1 MVLKKYCY
9 NLYMNVFLAPSF
21 YAHLLNGLLLVCI
34 FYLVFFN
41 WQQLTKL
48 DPYRQLVLILL
59 LSATLGI
66 HGLSHLGL
74 EKLYNYN
81 PLHSIQ

>member
-1 MVLKKYCY
+1 
-9 NLYMNVFLAPSF
+9 MNVFLAPSF
-21 YAHLLNGLLLVCI
+21 YAHLLNGFLLVCI

-41 WQQLTKL
+41 FKQLTQL
-48 DPYRQLVLILL
+48 GAYRKLVLILL

-74 EKLYNYN
+74 EKLYNYS
-81 PLHSIQ
+81 PLNSIQ

>member
-1 MVLKKYCY
+1 
-9 NLYMNVFLAPSF
+9 MNVFLAPSF
-21 YAHLLNGLLLVCI
+21 YAHLLNGFLLVCI
-34 FYLVFFN
+34 FYLVIFN
-41 WQQLTKL
+41 FKQLTQL
-48 DPYRQLVLILL
+48 GAYRKLVLILL